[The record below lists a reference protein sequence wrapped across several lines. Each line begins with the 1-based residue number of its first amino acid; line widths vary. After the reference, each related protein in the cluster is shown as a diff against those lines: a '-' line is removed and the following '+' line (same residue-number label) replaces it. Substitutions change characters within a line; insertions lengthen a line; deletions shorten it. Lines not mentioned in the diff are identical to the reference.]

1 MHHERSIGRGSH
13 TTSSKVNH
21 RQLAIIVYVAYQLVR
36 GLQLLG
42 CLVELILAHRYQATD
57 FALHQAHV
65 THSLYYIAGTWFA
78 LSTNHGS
85 PLGNTAQGLAKVLGT
100 THKGHIELGL
110 IDMIDVI
117 GWAEHLALVDII
129 NLDGLQDLSLGN
141 MTDTALGHHGNSY
154 SLLDATNHLRVAHTA
169 NTSCC
174 TDVGRN
180 TFEGHYSAGTSLFGY
195 LGLLGS
201 SHVHYNTTLQHLS

>member
-1 MHHERSIGRGSH
+1 
-13 TTSSKVNH
+13 
-21 RQLAIIVYVAYQLVR
+21 
-36 GLQLLG
+36 
-42 CLVELILAHRYQATD
+42 
-57 FALHQAHV
+57 
-65 THSLYYIAGTWFA
+65 
-78 LSTNHGS
+78 
-85 PLGNTAQGLAKVLGT
+85 
-100 THKGHIELGL
+100 
-110 IDMIDVI
+110 MIDVI

-169 NTSCC
+169 NTTCC
-174 TDVGRN
+174 TDVGRD

-201 SHVHYNTTLQHLS
+201 SHVHDNTTLQHLS